1 MKEQDLLLIF
11 QESLEGIIETSQ
23 IKCLVTEYLEIEKMW
38 TRFLNS
44 LEIINLVL
52 VAEAPLNSNQYILN
66 KTSKNTPFLYKSTL
80 EKCMSA
86 YRNNIHTSETTK
98 IDLMRDLGIIIIEAY
113 PYSLDPKKHKN
124 NFGNLT
130 LESRKVLLSESCSW
144 HLDKKLETIK
154 VKTTEKT
161 IFGYRYNRNKDFINL
176 IDTDLKFVN
185 LSDAGKKPAYGSI
198 DEDKLIKIFAD
209 LSM

>member
-1 MKEQDLLLIF
+1 MKEQDLRIIF
-11 QESLEGIIETSQ
+11 QESLEGIIENSQ
-23 IKCLVTEYLEIEKMW
+23 IKYLVTEYLEIEKMW
-38 TRFLNS
+38 TSFLNS

-66 KTSKNTPFLYKSTL
+66 KTAKNTSFLYKSTL
-80 EKCMSA
+80 EKCMNA
-86 YRNNIHTSETTK
+86 YRNDIHKYETTK
-98 IDLMRDLGIIIIEAY
+98 IDLMRDLGIIVIEAY

-130 LESRKVLLSESCSW
+130 LQSRKVLLNQSCSW

-154 VKTTEKT
+154 VKTTKKT

-198 DEDKLIKIFAD
+198 DEDKLIKIFTD
-209 LSM
+209 LSI